1 MHWLGKVLAILNLVG
16 VLAVGCLACM
26 DYAKRRAWAYSLFR
40 HELVLSGLPVQETD
54 ADAQGRRQTEL
65 LSEAVLIDLFKEVG
79 GAPVLTQQDEVK
91 RLQSMFEQQISLSN
105 DPLRP
110 VPESARLQA
119 YARVLLPLAPSNLER
134 EHLLLYRN
142 HFATK
147 DTEAAFKARLQRAY
161 AEAVKSPPEESI
173 EKAFRQALDELGGGS
188 AEPFTSALLRKM
200 PDDRKLAAALNF
212 EEEFKTV
219 VLGLLE
225 QLDKRFH
232 QAFDEALAVNF
243 EKAAQ
248 EASRNQVTEPAKSL
262 TGDPRRVAIARL
274 LFDLCPLLAEQNIA
288 AGQGGPNDS
297 KILGGQLPGS
307 AGYQDKLLDTAA
319 YKTAYQRT
327 QVIVGL
333 RAAADAVAA
342 ESQLAQQ
349 IYSDLIQ
356 ALVADRLNFTAA
368 HGVLL
373 EAVTERASQVES
385 EVSLLAREQKKLAD
399 QDALVKRRLRD
410 VKQYEEDLAKS
421 RAETTAEVKKLETM
435 SEKLFKL
442 RVILRDS
449 RVQNINGEKKIRDLE
464 AKIKEL
470 EKK

>member
-1 MHWLGKVLAILNLVG
+1 M
-16 VLAVGCLACM
+16 
-26 DYAKRRAWAYSLFR
+26 
-40 HELVLSGLPVQETD
+40 
-54 ADAQGRRQTEL
+54 
-65 LSEAVLIDLFKEVG
+65 
-79 GAPVLTQQDEVK
+79 
-91 RLQSMFEQQISLSN
+91 
-105 DPLRP
+105 
-110 VPESARLQA
+110 
-119 YARVLLPLAPSNLER
+119 
-134 EHLLLYRN
+134 
-142 HFATK
+142 
-147 DTEAAFKARLQRAY
+147 
-161 AEAVKSPPEESI
+161 
-173 EKAFRQALDELGGGS
+173 
-188 AEPFTSALLRKM
+188 
-200 PDDRKLAAALNF
+200 
-212 EEEFKTV
+212 
-219 VLGLLE
+219 
-225 QLDKRFH
+225 
-232 QAFDEALAVNF
+232 
-243 EKAAQ
+243 
-248 EASRNQVTEPAKSL
+248 
-262 TGDPRRVAIARL
+262 
-274 LFDLCPLLAEQNIA
+274 
-288 AGQGGPNDS
+288 
-297 KILGGQLPGS
+297 
-307 AGYQDKLLDTAA
+307 
-319 YKTAYQRT
+319 